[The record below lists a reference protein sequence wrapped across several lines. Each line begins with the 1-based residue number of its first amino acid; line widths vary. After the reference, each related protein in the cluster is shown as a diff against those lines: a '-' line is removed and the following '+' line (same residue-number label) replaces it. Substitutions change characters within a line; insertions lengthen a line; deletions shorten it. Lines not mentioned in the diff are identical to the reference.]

1 MQFRA
6 RFKMPFNKAEAA
18 ARWTG
23 IAQAL
28 QCVVDQQCMQL
39 HDAWLMQVSCQ
50 ISQPCQTILMAGT
63 VQGSCLD
70 DSTSCFELILEP
82 SSIEV
87 LLQHGS
93 APAMSSTSQKCY
105 TNTELQSTAVN
116 VDVDNPQTSG
126 SVPIQPGLRVLIRY
140 ALP

>member
-1 MQFRA
+1 
-6 RFKMPFNKAEAA
+6 MPFNKAEASA
-18 ARWTG
+18 TWKG

-28 QCVVDQQCMQL
+28 QYVVDQQCIKL
-39 HDAWLMQVSCQ
+39 HGAWPMQVSCQ
-50 ISQPCQTILMAGT
+50 SFLPCQTISMNGT

-116 VDVDNPQTSG
+116 LDVDNPQTSS